1 MKLAQYRIAGGGG
14 DITSMKDIT
23 IPATKILT
31 TNNKVVQCL
40 MITTIN
46 LVVHYLTITT
56 FN

>member
-1 MKLAQYRIAGGGG
+1 MKLAQCRIAGGGG

-23 IPATKILT
+23 IPTTKILT
-31 TNNKVVQCL
+31 TSNKVVQCL

-46 LVVHYLTITT
+46 LVVHYSTITT